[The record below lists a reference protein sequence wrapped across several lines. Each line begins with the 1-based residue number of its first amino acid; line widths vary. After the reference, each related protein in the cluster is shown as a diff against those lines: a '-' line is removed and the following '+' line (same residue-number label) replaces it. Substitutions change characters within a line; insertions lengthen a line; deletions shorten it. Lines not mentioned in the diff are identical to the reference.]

1 MMVPDY
7 ALIAEICLYS
17 YGYRNA
23 KPLAQK
29 MVATFKLCSE
39 QLSAQDHYDYG
50 MRAVKSTI
58 TAVGNLK
65 RDHPEDPEEV
75 LLLRGLRDVNVPKF
89 LAHDLP
95 LFDGIITD
103 LFPGVQ
109 PPKVDF
115 QGSWYSQN
123 AASHCRL
130 ACCSAVDC
138 LQVCLCC
145 VLAHGMLDNMN
156 GQMCSSDIA
165 ALSSND
171 A

>member
-65 RDHPEDPEEV
+65 RDHPEDSEEV

-109 PPKVDF
+109 PTKVTTTPYIYLCHVYHAPPDF
-115 QGSWYSQN
+115 HRTLTRMMPQLLLWFKE
-123 AASHCRL
+123 
-130 ACCSAVDC
+130 CSC
-138 LQVCLCC
+138 K
-145 VLAHGMLDNMN
+145 
-156 GQMCSSDIA
+156 
-165 ALSSND
+165 
-171 A
+171 

>member
-65 RDHPEDPEEV
+65 RDHPEDGEEV

-109 PPKVDF
+109 PPQVR
-115 QGSWYSQN
+115 
-123 AASHCRL
+123 ATCRPSYAHL
-130 ACCSAVDC
+130 CLLQSYVHQHQHSRVMISA
-138 LQVCLCC
+138 
-145 VLAHGMLDNMN
+145 GKE
-156 GQMCSSDIA
+156 
-165 ALSSND
+165 
-171 A
+171 

>member
-1 MMVPDY
+1 MVPDY

-50 MRAVKSTI
+50 MRTVKSTI

-65 RDHPEDPEEV
+65 RDHPEDGEEV

-109 PPKVDF
+109 PPKVR
-115 QGSWYSQN
+115 
-123 AASHCRL
+123 AMA
-130 ACCSAVDC
+130 CSAINVIS
-138 LQVCLCC
+138 
-145 VLAHGMLDNMN
+145 VLGSMLT
-156 GQMCSSDIA
+156 
-165 ALSSND
+165 
-171 A
+171 